1 MIDFSKK
8 KVMIGLS
15 GGINS
20 MAVLCWLG
28 ELPQENKPSELHLFY
43 ADFKEH
49 SDDTIQFVLDGVF
62 WAKNHFESVIFV
74 QTENSVMDFF
84 EEHNFIP
91 HPTNSKC
98 SHELKIVP
106 MLKYAYRNNIDIDL
120 VGYVAKELKRVKRA
134 QSVGKNDLFFKKDF
148 PIVGKTD
155 EWCFEIVMRCIGW
168 YPKIYD
174 IMENDKK
181 VFTHNN
187 CLPCK
192 NMTPKQLKAVAKYY
206 PEKYIRALE
215 VEANT
220 GSYFGRN
227 KCDSSCAICDFD

>member
-1 MIDFSKK
+1 MDFSGK

-28 ELPQENKPSELHLFY
+28 EFPENQKPSELHLFY

-49 SDDTIQFVLDGVF
+49 SDDTIQFVLDGMF
-62 WAKNHFESVIFV
+62 WAKSHFAKVV
-74 QTENSVMDFF
+74 CAQTDNSVMDFF
-84 EEHNFIP
+84 EERNFIP

-106 MLKYAYRNNIDIDL
+106 MLKYCYQNDIQIDL

-134 QSVGKNDLFFKKDF
+134 LKAGQNDLFFNKDF
-148 PIVGKTD
+148 PILGKD
-155 EWCFEIVMRCIGW
+155 DDWCFEIVDRCIGW
-168 YPKIYD
+168 HPKIYD
-174 IMENDKK
+174 IKEKGK
-181 VFTHNN
+181 RVFTHNN

-192 NMTPKQLKAVAKYY
+192 NMTPKQLKNVAKYF
-206 PEKYIRALE
+206 PEKYKRALE
-215 VEANT
+215 VEKNT
-220 GSYFGRN
+220 GSYFGRS
-227 KCDSSCAICDFD
+227 KCDTGCAVCDFD